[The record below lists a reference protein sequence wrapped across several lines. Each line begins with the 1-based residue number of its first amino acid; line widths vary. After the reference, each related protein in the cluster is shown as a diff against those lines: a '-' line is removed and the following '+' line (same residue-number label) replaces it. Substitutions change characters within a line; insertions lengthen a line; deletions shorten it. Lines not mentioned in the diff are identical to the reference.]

1 MASEVAERYAEGLFS
16 LALEDHTAASKKQQ
30 AEELSEVLAESDD
43 LLLFL
48 RAVKIT
54 PEEKKKI
61 EELKEVNIMTAKER
75 MIWLSEVVQGI
86 QTEKEVVVNGAEVQI
101 KEVEAN
107 LMTKL
112 KAIDTLNKMSGE
124 YTTKIE
130 GNIGVT
136 KLEDLL

>member
-1 MASEVAERYAEGLFS
+1 MDFQVGQAISYKYGSPSYRQQGVIIGVDDNAIDVNACKLFNDAKIKLRY
-16 LALEDHTAASKKQQ
+16 K
-30 AEELSEVLAESDD
+30 EL
-43 LLLFL
+43 
-48 RAVKIT
+48 
-54 PEEKKKI
+54 I

>member
-1 MASEVAERYAEGLFS
+1 MKTELTTKQEKFVQNLISGMSQRQAYKDAFQADHDDNAIDVNACKLFNDAKIKIRY
-16 LALEDHTAASKKQQ
+16 K
-30 AEELSEVLAESDD
+30 EL
-43 LLLFL
+43 
-48 RAVKIT
+48 
-54 PEEKKKI
+54 I

>member
-1 MASEVAERYAEGLFS
+1 MKKELTTKQEKFVQNLISGMSQRQAYKDAFQADYDDNAIDVNACKLFNDAKIKLRY
-16 LALEDHTAASKKQQ
+16 K
-30 AEELSEVLAESDD
+30 EL
-43 LLLFL
+43 
-48 RAVKIT
+48 
-54 PEEKKKI
+54 I

>member
-1 MASEVAERYAEGLFS
+1 MKTELTTKQEKFVQNLISGMSQRQAYKDAFQVDYDDNAIDVNACKLFNDAKIKLRY
-16 LALEDHTAASKKQQ
+16 K
-30 AEELSEVLAESDD
+30 EL
-43 LLLFL
+43 
-48 RAVKIT
+48 
-54 PEEKKKI
+54 I
-61 EELKEVNIMTAKER
+61 EELKEVTIMTAKER

>member
-1 MASEVAERYAEGLFS
+1 MKTELTTKQEKFVQNLISGMSQRQAYKDAFQADYDDNAIDVNACKLFNDAKIKLRY
-16 LALEDHTAASKKQQ
+16 K
-30 AEELSEVLAESDD
+30 EL
-43 LLLFL
+43 
-48 RAVKIT
+48 
-54 PEEKKKI
+54 I

>member
-1 MASEVAERYAEGLFS
+1 MKTELTTKQEKFVQNLISGMSQRQAYKDAFQADYDDNAIDVNACKLFNDAKIKLRY
-16 LALEDHTAASKKQQ
+16 K
-30 AEELSEVLAESDD
+30 EL
-43 LLLFL
+43 
-48 RAVKIT
+48 
-54 PEEKKKI
+54 I

-86 QTEKEVVVNGAEVQI
+86 QTDKEVVVNGAEVQI

>member
-1 MASEVAERYAEGLFS
+1 MKTELTTKQEKFVQNLISGMSQRQAYKDAFQADYDDNAIDVNACKLFNDAKIKLRY
-16 LALEDHTAASKKQQ
+16 K
-30 AEELSEVLAESDD
+30 EL
-43 LLLFL
+43 
-48 RAVKIT
+48 
-54 PEEKKKI
+54 I

-107 LMTKL
+107 LMTKF

>member
-1 MASEVAERYAEGLFS
+1 M
-16 LALEDHTAASKKQQ
+16 KK
-30 AEELSEVLAESDD
+30 EI
-43 LLLFL
+43 
-48 RAVKIT
+48 KIT
-54 PEEKKKI
+54 FIVESEKQLQSNDRIKENL
-61 EELKEVNIMTAKER
+61 EELKEVTIMTAKER